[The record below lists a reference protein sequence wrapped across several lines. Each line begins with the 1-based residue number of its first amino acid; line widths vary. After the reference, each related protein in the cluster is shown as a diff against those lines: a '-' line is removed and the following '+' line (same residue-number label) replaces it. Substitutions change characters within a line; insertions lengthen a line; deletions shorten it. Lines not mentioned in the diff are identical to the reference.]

1 MATPNIIPR
10 ADSQGK
16 IGTTSKRWLEGNFD
30 TVKCDGAVTGLN
42 YRTIYVD
49 AGSMVPSVTNG
60 AQAGTEESAATKGTV
75 DYFAFDASTDE
86 YTQFKIVMP
95 EQWDRGAVRARY
107 YWKTSNTDTGTVVWA
122 LEGLTYTHS
131 DDFFGGTFGTPA
143 AADPQAGTGTDND
156 LHITLITGTG
166 ACTVQGTHAEDNL
179 VLFRITR
186 DISADSYNT
195 DAHLLGVSIQYRES
209 SSAEAVWS

>member
-10 ADSQGK
+10 ANSQGK

-30 TVKCDGAVTGLN
+30 TVVAEGAVTGLN

-60 AQAGTEESAATKGTV
+60 AQAGTEELAANKPTV
-75 DYFAFDASTDE
+75 DYFAFDKATDE
-86 YTQFKIVMP
+86 YTQFKIAMP

-107 YWKTSNTDTGTVVWA
+107 YWKPSDADTGTVVWA
-122 LEGLTYTHS
+122 LEGLTYTH
-131 DDFFGGTFGTPA
+131 DDAFMGTAFGTPA
-143 AADPQAGTGTDND
+143 PADAQAATVDND
-156 LHITLITGTG
+156 LMITLSTGTT
-166 ACTVQGTHAEDNL
+166 ACTVQGSHAEDNL

-186 DISADSYNT
+186 DISADNYNA
-195 DAHLLGVSIQYRES
+195 DAHLLGVAIQYRES
-209 SSAEAVWS
+209 STADAVWS

>member
-1 MATPNIIPR
+1 
-10 ADSQGK
+10 
-16 IGTTSKRWLEGNFD
+16 
-30 TVKCDGAVTGLN
+30 
-42 YRTIYVD
+42 
-49 AGSMVPSVTNG
+49 
-60 AQAGTEESAATKGTV
+60 
-75 DYFAFDASTDE
+75 
-86 YTQFKIVMP
+86 MP